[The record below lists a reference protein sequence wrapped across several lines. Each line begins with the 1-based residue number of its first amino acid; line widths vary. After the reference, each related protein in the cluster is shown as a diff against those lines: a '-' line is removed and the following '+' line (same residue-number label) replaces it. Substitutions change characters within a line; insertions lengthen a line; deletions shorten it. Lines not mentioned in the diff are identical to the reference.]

1 MHIIQKYCRYG
12 AWTNKPHILCYYN
25 VIISLSLSLSADGK
39 QHNRQYTDT
48 GPRRPRCHHNG
59 FGLHICVFGI
69 PHHFKHLL
77 HRLHRP
83 LPLVAD
89 RRKFHTGESCSS
101 RPGNRGV
108 WTAYAVCD
116 LLSSICKETHYL
128 FEEPNGVFGYFFQV
142 CPLSASQM
150 SLLLASAE
158 RYLAI
163 QNPFRHEAIFTK
175 RMVAGL
181 CVGMWL
187 YSIIYHSL
195 PLLGWNQW
203 DKYNPCSLLHFPLVY
218 IFITHL
224 HYCLFLLSIIGLY
237 SKMLLI
243 AHQQTQKIAV
253 GPIGTDTTSGQRRFG
268 FRAIKAARTIIIV
281 VGCFICLT
289 IPYVVMAVIMT
300 LYWHNDKVP
309 SDLLNILSGTS
320 TYLLCVNSAINPI
333 IYGVTMRPLRQA
345 MKRMLCSC
353 NSSGRT
359 QIVSTINS
367 TRRE

>member
-25 VIISLSLSLSADGK
+25 VIISLSL
-39 QHNRQYTDT
+39 QMVNNTTDSIQIQNPGDPGVIIMVLVFISVFLAFLIT
-48 GPRRPRCHHNG
+48 SNIFFIVCIARCPWLQTAGN
-59 FGLHICVFGI
+59 FILVN
-69 PHHFKHLL
+69 LA
-77 HRLHRP
+77 
-83 LPLVAD
+83 VAD
-89 RRKFHTGESCSS
+89 LAIGVYGLPMLSVISYLASVNRPITFLKS
-101 RPGNRGV
+101 RMG
-108 WTAYAVCD
+108 C
-116 LLSSICKETHYL
+116 L
-128 FEEPNGVFGYFFQV
+128 FGYFFQV

-224 HYCLFLLSIIGLY
+224 HYCFFLLSIIGLY